1 MKVGGDV
8 PQDGPEA
15 NSYLAMKD
23 LNVKKLNDRVLAIAA
38 PGIDI
43 IEDKD
48 AMEDESFV
56 VVVEG
61 SSLNAHSW
69 SQYNYFGAG
78 AIDLGMSLGALCQL
92 DQSDNYAYVTD
103 QSFYDTEEE
112 EE

>member
-15 NSYLAMKD
+15 NSYLAMRD

-48 AMEDESFV
+48 AMEDESFA

-61 SSLNAHSW
+61 SSLKAHSW
-69 SQYNYFGAG
+69 SQYNY
-78 AIDLGMSLGALCQL
+78 LGMSLGALCQL